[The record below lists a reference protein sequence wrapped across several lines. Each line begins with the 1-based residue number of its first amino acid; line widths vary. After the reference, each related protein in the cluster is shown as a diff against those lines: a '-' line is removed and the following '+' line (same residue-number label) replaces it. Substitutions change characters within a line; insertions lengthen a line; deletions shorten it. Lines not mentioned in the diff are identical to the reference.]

1 MLKRRDTALPCPHRN
16 FTKGHC
22 MARIIYGVHGT
33 GHGHAIRALTVARH
47 FGEHEFLFL
56 SHGAG
61 ADILR
66 PEFRVLES
74 DCLVTVVRQHKVAG
88 LATVGQNALI
98 LANSF
103 ATVRRL
109 RQIIAEFKPDVALTD
124 YDFFLPR
131 VARRLGLPCLSLD
144 HQHIISVGR
153 HHLPWRQM
161 AEYVLTKGIID
172 LLFSAADVFLA
183 TSFFCPPEVAGATV
197 RVVPPLLRD
206 QVIACQSRPGS
217 HVVAYQGYETFKRFF
232 PLLQTI
238 PRPVMVYGFDE
249 AGQQGNLTFKKKS
262 ETGFLEDL
270 AGCSYL
276 ICGGSHT
283 LLSEALYLGKPV
295 LSFPITGAFEQF
307 LNAFYLDRLG
317 YGRKLEN
324 QEPSPDIF
332 PAFEARLEQM
342 QKTIS
347 QGSFCGNQLIYDL
360 ISHFIAH
367 RTLPAPHQ
375 TLETGH

>member
-1 MLKRRDTALPCPHRN
+1 
-16 FTKGHC
+16 

-47 FGEHEFLFL
+47 FTEHEFLFL
-56 SHGAG
+56 SHGDG
-61 ADILR
+61 AAILR

-88 LATVGQNALI
+88 LATVGQNAAI
-98 LANSF
+98 LAKSWSS
-103 ATVRRL
+103 VRRL
-109 RQIIAEFKPDVALTD
+109 RQIIDEFKPDAALTD

-153 HHLPWRQM
+153 HSLPWRQVP
-161 AEYVLTKGIID
+161 EYVLTKGIID

-183 TSFFCPPEVAGATV
+183 TSFFCPPGVTGAKV

-232 PLLQTI
+232 PLLKTI
-238 PRPVMVYGFDE
+238 PRPVMVYGFEEEGRQD
-249 AGQQGNLTFKKKS
+249 NLHFKKKS

-324 QEPSPDIF
+324 QEPSPDII
-332 PAFEARLEQM
+332 PAFEAQLEQM
-342 QKTIS
+342 HTTIS
-347 QGSFCGNQLIYDL
+347 QGNFCGNQAIYDL
-360 ISHFIAH
+360 IRYFIERHA
-367 RTLPAPHQ
+367 LPAANQ
-375 TLETGH
+375 TFKTGH